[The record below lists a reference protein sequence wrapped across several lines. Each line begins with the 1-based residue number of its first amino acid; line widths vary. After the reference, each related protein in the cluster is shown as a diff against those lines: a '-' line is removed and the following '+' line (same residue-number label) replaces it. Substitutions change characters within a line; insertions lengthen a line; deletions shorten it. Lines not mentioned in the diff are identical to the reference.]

1 MRIIVKNERLS
12 CHFRPMTKIL
22 TSGSHFFLYVFVG
35 KRGGGIT
42 LHKMKY
48 LQGVDDLCL
57 LTTFHSHFL
66 LDH

>member
-22 TSGSHFFLYVFVG
+22 MSGSHFFVCLCGETWGRDNTSPNEIFAS
-35 KRGGGIT
+35 
-42 LHKMKY
+42 
-48 LQGVDDLCL
+48 VDDLCL